1 MAKLD
6 ALKLKLAAAKAAL
19 SEKLDKIAFIKRY
32 REKTAPQVVA
42 AKPAS
47 SSSGSLGAIY
57 REGGV
62 GTRLQVI
69 LFFLFA
75 AVAVAATVNTGR
87 KMWKRVSSSESHEE
101 FKKDYSAGLVEM
113 NTKIVENA
121 NLISLGK
128 FTSNVYSEG
137 RSKFMAVDI
146 WIRVS
151 DPATA
156 DYANK
161 NDLII
166 NDRVIDALQQIS
178 RENVDPL
185 SAEGKVILKSRIQ
198 ESINKSLA
206 KGTAEDVLFQNMVV
220 Q

>member
-6 ALKLKLAAAKAAL
+6 ALKLKLAATKAAL
-19 SEKLDKIAFIKRY
+19 SEKLDKIAFIKRW
-32 REKTAPQVVA
+32 REKSA
-42 AKPAS
+42 ASTGTSSPS
-47 SSSGSLGAIY
+47 SSSSLGAIY

-69 LFFLFA
+69 LFFVF
-75 AVAVAATVNTGR
+75 AVAALAATVHTGR
-87 KMWKRVSSSESHEE
+87 KMWKRVSSSAGHEE
-101 FKKDYSAGLVEM
+101 LKKDYSVGLAEM
-113 NTKIVENA
+113 NAKVVENA

-128 FTSNVYSEG
+128 FTTNLQSTEG
-137 RSKFMAVDI
+137 SSKFMAVDI

-156 DYANK
+156 DYATK

-166 NDRVIDALQQIS
+166 NDRVVDALQHFS
-178 RENVDPL
+178 RESADPL
-185 SAEGKVILKSRIQ
+185 TAEGKNTLKSRIQ
-198 ESINKSLA
+198 ESINKSLP